1 MNRILVSVTMA
12 VAMAAA
18 SRALAATVRD
28 CDGVTDAAY
37 NIVEPW
43 EANSKTFY
51 QGKVRVAWL
60 DTGGEPACCS
70 SHLLVMFYVE
80 SNDEP
85 PSLVCRV
92 VSADGKS
99 GFAGI
104 DFTSLKSSYDPR
116 KGLLL
121 TFGYTAFPPGGEGTT
136 PGHGSARVRMNL
148 ASGAVRLE

>member
-1 MNRILVSVTMA
+1 MNRILASA
-12 VAMAAA
+12 ALIGAMAAA
-18 SRALAATVRD
+18 SPALATTVRD

-43 EANSKTFY
+43 ESNSRTFY

-80 SNDEP
+80 SDDEP
-85 PSLVCRV
+85 PGLVCRV

-104 DFTSLKSSYDPR
+104 DFKSLKSSYDPK

-121 TFGYTAFPPGGEGTT
+121 SFGYSVFPPGGYGDR
-136 PGHGSARVRMNL
+136 PDRGSASVRINL
-148 ASGAVRLE
+148 ASGAVGVE